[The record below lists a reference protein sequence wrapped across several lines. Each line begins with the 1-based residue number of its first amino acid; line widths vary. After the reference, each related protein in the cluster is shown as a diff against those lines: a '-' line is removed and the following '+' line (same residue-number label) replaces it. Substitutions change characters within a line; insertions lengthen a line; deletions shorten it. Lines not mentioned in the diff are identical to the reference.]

1 MGVCIIS
8 FLGYAKTSSVDM
20 QIVHVFF
27 VWSST
32 KFNLLIF
39 TVMKTKI
46 FLMMVL
52 ATFLV
57 VGVACT
63 KENDEPVLLENSDP
77 DGTILVSVR
86 NSVNGGTPV
95 ELPELGSFYI
105 DGENNFMPYNSNIEF
120 SPIGAVKGIADVYA
134 ISATWSVRV
143 AVQEGHG
150 YLVRAQSSNGYKY
163 ARLYVAKY
171 ILPLPDMVLGAY
183 VKYQSPY
190 DIGSDLSVIIPDE
203 NFKSYLMRN
212 FDADSD
218 GKLSQEEA
226 DSVREMNCCLQ
237 DIRYLDGIELF
248 ANLEE
253 LYCNNN
259 QLETLD
265 ISKNTKLE
273 ILVCH
278 SNQLSSLDISA
289 NRMLTYLSCSGNP
302 GDGTVFPVT
311 AWFDNTNVPKDFP
324 TSYLYNGKTITIDY
338 KKAN

>member
-1 MGVCIIS
+1 
-8 FLGYAKTSSVDM
+8 
-20 QIVHVFF
+20 
-27 VWSST
+27 
-32 KFNLLIF
+32 
-39 TVMKTKI
+39 MKTKF

-52 ATFLV
+52 VAFLV
-57 VGVACT
+57 AGMACS
-63 KENDEPVLLENSDP
+63 KEDKEPVPTEENTEVPDP
-77 DGTILVSVR
+77 EGTVLVSIR

-95 ELPELGSFYI
+95 ELPELGRFYI
-105 DGENNFMPYNSNIEF
+105 DEGNNFVAYDSNLEF
-120 SPIGAVKGIADVYA
+120 CAVGAVRGLGDVRVVSSGGWA
-134 ISATWSVRV
+134 AKV
-143 AVQEGHG
+143 AVQEGYG
-150 YLVRAQSSNGYKY
+150 YFARHKGSDGYKY
-163 ARLYVAKY
+163 ARLYVTEY

-190 DIGSDLSVIIPDE
+190 DIGSDLSVIIPDV
-203 NFKSYLMRN
+203 NFKTYLMRN
-212 FDADSD
+212 FDADFD

-226 DSVREMNCCLQ
+226 DSVQVMNCCLQ
-237 DIRYLDGIELF
+237 DIRSLNGIELF

-273 ILVCH
+273 VLVCH

>member
-1 MGVCIIS
+1 
-8 FLGYAKTSSVDM
+8 
-20 QIVHVFF
+20 
-27 VWSST
+27 
-32 KFNLLIF
+32 
-39 TVMKTKI
+39 MKTKI

-120 SPIGAVKGIADVYA
+120 SPIGEVKGIADVYA

-150 YLVRAQSSNGYKY
+150 YLVRAQCSNGYKY